1 MTDMTILAKVLYDRI
16 KWQNTPDPVTI
27 NDMTRYVADAIR
39 HLYTMTGRALR
50 FSEDLFTKGDEGY
63 YTEFAEDLPLDERG
77 YVILSAQIAFLRDV
91 QSSVDD
97 LTSYSTDAMSVTHG
111 DKPYAN
117 LQQTIT
123 DLESMRRSI
132 WYKMGR
138 YHLL

>member
-63 YTEFAEDLPLDERG
+63 YTEFAEDLPLDERE